1 MFEPRFVG
9 RVSTADVVTLVNAM
23 LGFVAC
29 AFVLVDPAVSAR
41 AILLAAVADGLDGVL
56 ARKFGS
62 TPIGEYLDSLADVAS
77 FSVAPALFVA
87 AVALRDLD
95 GGGPWGVAAVVVP
108 AVFVAMAVVRLALY
122 TALDVGKASTEGVQT
137 TLAGTILAVAYLAGV
152 TDARVLLVATAVFAY
167 LMVTRIPYPE
177 LYARDAIAMGT
188 VQAGAILAP
197 TLFSRLFPRALLVA
211 ALCYLV
217 GGPFF
222 YWRRPDEEEGAEA
235 SAGTGEDSGA
245 CSGTDGK
252 TSGSDAEME
261 RL

>member
-29 AFVLVDPAVSAR
+29 AFVLIDPTVSAQ

-56 ARKFGS
+56 ARKYGS
-62 TPIGEYLDSLADVAS
+62 TPIGEYLDSLSDVAS
-77 FSVAPALFVA
+77 FSVAPALFVT
-87 AVALRDLD
+87 VLALRDLG

-108 AVFVAMAVVRLALY
+108 AVFVAMAVVRLGLY
-122 TALDVGKASTEGVQT
+122 TAMDVGKESTEGVQT
-137 TLAGTILAVAYLAGV
+137 TLAATIIAVLYLAGV
-152 TDARVLLVATAVFAY
+152 TDARVLLVLTAVFAY

-177 LYARDAIAMGT
+177 LYARDAIAMGA

-197 TLFSRLFPRALLVA
+197 TFYHRVFPRALLVA
-211 ALCYLV
+211 AACYLV

-222 YWRRPDEEEGAEA
+222 YWRRPERNTEAADDAAVERDPGA
-235 SAGTGEDSGA
+235 GVDDRP
-245 CSGTDGK
+245 TDGSSEHG
-252 TSGSDAEME
+252 TE
-261 RL
+261 